1 MSGRLNL
8 MNRII
13 MRATPVLRVAFALV
27 LLGATS
33 GAQAHWASD
42 SYLTLRIENHK
53 MNGQWDIALRDLQ
66 QVLNLDGDGDGNIT
80 WGELKWKR
88 EEVANFA
95 TSHLHLRMG
104 GVAKAV
110 DVTDLLVER
119 FSDGAYA

>member
-1 MSGRLNL
+1 MTGRLDI
-8 MNRII
+8 MNRIS
-13 MRATPVLRVAFALV
+13 MRAAPVLLGPFALV
-27 LLGATS
+27 LLVAPS
-33 GAQAHWASD
+33 RAQANWASD

-88 EEVANFA
+88 EEVANLA

-110 DVTDLLVER
+110 DVTDLL
-119 FSDGAYA
+119 